1 MLQERYVLIC
11 SNLHCIALTKTNIE
25 KRKIR
30 NYRIVRKI
38 TAFPSV
44 SLFFPAVPCRF
55 VEWKEAHTFAR
66 RNMRWKANRKRKI

>member
-1 MLQERYVLIC
+1 MLQEKYVLIC
-11 SNLHCIALTKTNIE
+11 SNLHCIALIKTNLE

-44 SLFFPAVPCRF
+44 SLFFPAVPHCF

-66 RNMRWKANRKRKI
+66 RNMR